1 MEDLRRQL
9 DLASLPVQYHSAKLK
24 PHMIS
29 WNPCE
34 IEAVSAGTA
43 IEAYYHILKESKLPI
58 ILGTDSKPVY
68 DAANLIQKGQF
79 SMSPRIT
86 KFLNNINRVDVQ
98 VKHVSGKLGHNYIP
112 DYLSRQETPDCTAD
126 KCQICNFINQTTDE
140 ILDQTARQ
148 GAISI
153 ETFLQPN
160 STTPMGNMK
169 TWQNLQLADKACNT
183 AVRLINSGQQPPKKP
198 GPMQNH
204 IRRYV
209 AQGTVTKD
217 GLLVVLGEDTSNA
230 FSSLSAKTRQRIV
243 IPQPIL
249 PAVIWQLH
257 EKLDHPPQ
265 SQFQAVI
272 DKYYYGYGTAGII
285 SNLYNECSK
294 CASKK
299 QLPRDLLHKTV
310 TEVLHPG
317 IYFHLDV
324 IRRAKQ
330 RILAIRDHFSSF
342 TNGQIVP
349 SENETNL
356 RDGLFAIVTPLRQA
370 SPITVKTDNAAAF
383 QGLVRKNDP
392 HLQKA
397 EITLVLSEV
406 MNKNSNAVID
416 KGILELEKE
425 LLNLQPDGQ
434 PISQTTLSI
443 AINNLNSKRLR
454 RNGKLT
460 ASEIHTSRDA
470 WSGANLSLDDNKI
483 FINQNETRSENNK

>member
-1 MEDLRRQL
+1 MKPGRGCLNIPSPQDQL
-9 DLASLPVQYHSAKLK
+9 AILKDGARKPGGRSTPAIGFGLFAVKPEGILPVQYHSAKLK

-126 KCQICNFINQTTDE
+126 KCQICNFINQTIDE

-183 AVRLINSGQQPPKKP
+183 AVRLINSGQKTPKTP
-198 GPMQNH
+198 GPIQNN

-356 RDGLFAIVTPLRQA
+356 RDGHFAIVTPLRQA

-383 QGLVRKNDP
+383 QGLVRK
-392 HLQKA
+392 
-397 EITLVLSEV
+397 
-406 MNKNSNAVID
+406 
-416 KGILELEKE
+416 KE
-425 LLNLQPDGQ
+425 
-434 PISQTTLSI
+434 
-443 AINNLNSKRLR
+443 
-454 RNGKLT
+454 
-460 ASEIHTSRDA
+460 
-470 WSGANLSLDDNKI
+470 
-483 FINQNETRSENNK
+483 